1 MKRIYIFLM
10 LLLSSSLSFGQGGE
24 IIYKDGGIIFS
35 YSYKRAGT
43 YKSKDYMGSSGYG
56 TCEQQIN
63 IFYVTVKVKNNTPEL
78 ATFRDSY
85 IEIIGSDYKAP
96 DCKQITRTYN
106 GWPMVFPSN
115 PTATFMDLGAGRE
128 YQNTIECITVGKDE
142 PYVGKSTRIE
152 RGERPYVKPE
162 WGEWKTFT
170 GTDCNTNILYKVL
183 HGGNGWGGQTDFF
196 EVKSNNDRTV
206 SFVFQLLDANGRV
219 HFGDTHTV
227 NPGETIKFE
236 HKMQNNVR
244 ITSYRL
250 DKLIYVSTG
259 KPVCGT
265 SQEEELLSLKKRRY
279 ELCQEL
285 STVLG
290 NRQNAVFDKIC
301 RNLNKSYAENDINQL
316 KNEVNELEQEL
327 RYQKGVAPQRE
338 TQQDLEKQRNEL
350 CNELSALVQK
360 SGKPS
365 QVNEDL
371 CLSGVHLPGS
381 LQQDINT
388 LKTEIARLKTLDREE
403 EKQNDEQLLKQQ
415 EEQRRAEEQ
424 QNRFD
429 NYITQGDKAYAD
441 GNYDSAMSLY
451 SEAQNIALNDT
462 QKQTASEKYNRAYEA
477 KRTAAR
483 QERLAVQEK
492 RDANEDL
499 AYTSLASGTIGIM
512 SLINDQY
519 TNKVSSGKVQVGL
532 GYEQMP
538 IITNQN
544 NSYSAP
550 ASYADKTS
558 YPLVYFGLNLEF
570 LNNKP
575 VNLHVRPLV
584 SIGIN
589 AFSKGTSGT
598 HTATGI
604 EGGIR
609 FWYKS
614 QTRFKFFAD
623 FGWYNRVGDKTA
635 DKDAQSGGATT
646 TDEVREGKY
655 SYHVLRYGGGPML
668 HWRHH
673 GRESWLKPGIYF
685 EQFTFAKHHKPTMSF
700 GLSANIES
708 EIILEG
714 TYSKNYP
721 VAGNLQYPNAF
732 TFANQDYFSIKIIR
746 QGKLW

>member
-1 MKRIYIFLM
+1 MERIYLFLM
-10 LLLSSSLSFGQGGE
+10 LLLSSSLSFGQGGGP
-24 IIYKDGGIIFS
+24 IDGKDGILFS

-56 TCEQQIN
+56 TCEGQIN
-63 IFYVTVKVKNNTPEL
+63 IYYVTIKVKNNTPEL

-85 IEIIGSDYKAP
+85 IEIIGSDFKAP
-96 DCKQITRTYN
+96 DCNKITRTYN

-128 YQNTIECITVGKDE
+128 YQNTIECITVGTDV
-142 PYVGKSTRIE
+142 PTVGGVRIE

-162 WGEWKTFT
+162 WSEWETFT

-196 EVKSNNDRTV
+196 EVKSNNKQTV
-206 SFVFQLLDANGRV
+206 SFVFQLLDGNGRV

-227 NPGETIKFE
+227 NPGQTIKFE

-244 ITSYRL
+244 IKSYRL
-250 DKLIYVSTG
+250 ENLIYVSTG
-259 KPVCGT
+259 KPVCG
-265 SQEEELLSLKKRRY
+265 SSAEEELLSLKKRRY

-301 RNLNKSYAENDINQL
+301 RNLNKSYVENDINQL
-316 KNEVNELEQEL
+316 KNEVSTLEQEL
-327 RYQKGVAPQRE
+327 QYQKGVAPQRGN
-338 TQQDLEKQRNEL
+338 QQDLEKQRNEL

-360 SGKPS
+360 SGKRS
-365 QVNEDL
+365 QVNDDL
-371 CLSGVHLPGS
+371 CLSGVHLPSS
-381 LQQDINT
+381 LPQDINA
-388 LKTEIARLKTLDREE
+388 LKTEIARLKMLDLEE
-403 EKQNDEQLLKQQ
+403 EKQKDEQLRKQQ

-429 NYITQGDKAYAD
+429 SYITQGDKAYTD
-441 GNYDSAMSLY
+441 GNYDNAMSLY
-451 SEAQNIALNDT
+451 SQAQNIALNDT
-462 QKQTASEKYNRAYEA
+462 QKQIASQKYNQAYEA

-483 QERLAVQEK
+483 QERLAIQEK
-492 RDANEDL
+492 RDADEDL
-499 AYTSLASGTIGIM
+499 AYTSLATGTVGIM

-519 TNKVSSGKVQVGL
+519 TNKAASGKIQVGL
-532 GYEQMP
+532 GYEQTP

-550 ASYADKTS
+550 ASYADKIS

-598 HTATGI
+598 NIATGV
-604 EGGIR
+604 EGGLR

-614 QTRFKFFAD
+614 QTKFKLFAD
-623 FGWYNRVGDKTA
+623 FGWYNREGDKTA
-635 DKDAQSGGATT
+635 DKDSQSGGATS

-668 HWRHH
+668 HWRRH
-673 GRESWLKPGIYF
+673 GRESWVKPGIYF
-685 EQFTFAKHHKPTMSF
+685 EQFTFAKYDKPTMSF
-700 GLSANIES
+700 SLSANIES

-721 VAGNLQYPNAF
+721 VAGNVQYPNAF
-732 TFANQDYFSIKIIR
+732 TFADQDYFSIKIIR